1 MSKRLSTKV
10 RRSFVIKSN
19 HKELGDTLAE
29 LLKLL
34 NIDELHI
41 LTYEDRIDV
50 FATKEM
56 KSLHVELYERY
67 FSLSEVDTDEIEEY
81 TRKIRKIVGMI
92 E

>member
-19 HKELGDTLAE
+19 HKELGEMLAE

-41 LTYEDRIDV
+41 MTYNDRIDL

-56 KSLHVELYERY
+56 NPLHIELYEKY

-81 TRKIRKIVGMI
+81 TKKTRKIVGTI